1 MQFKRREILV
11 TAAAAA
17 AASVSLPA
25 VAQGKDAWPSKPIR
39 IVVPYPPGGSSDIIA
54 RAISIQLAEALKQT
68 VIIDNKPGANGNL
81 GADFVAKSAPDG
93 YTLLLCDVGALAI
106 SPSVY
111 TKLPF
116 DPSKDLRGVTM
127 LAYSPH
133 LLVVHPSVK
142 ANNLKELV
150 ALSKTSDLNF
160 AVTATGSAP
169 HLAGVEVERAT
180 GAKWVYVP
188 YKGGVQA
195 IQDTV
200 GGQTQ
205 VLMNGMLATLPH
217 VQSGKLKLLG
227 VSKGTRMPLI
237 GDTPTIAE
245 QGVPGFESGTWQGVR
260 VARGPWHAR
269 RHRAAL
275 EQRAHRRDPLGRHPF
290 APGRAGRG
298 SCHHDTRRRR
308 AVLRQGACA
317 LGQGGQR
324 RQHQAGLITVR
335 NTQLSFSTHPNHRD

>member
-1 MQFKRREILV
+1 MPLNRRDLV
-11 TAAAAA
+11 LGALGGGLLAAGAAQA
-17 AASVSLPA
+17 A
-25 VAQGKDAWPSKPIR
+25 DAWPSKPIR
-39 IVVPYPPGGSSDIIA
+39 LVIPYPPGGSSDIIA
-54 RAISIQLAEALKQT
+54 RSITQPLAEALKVS
-68 VIIDNKPGANGNL
+68 VIVENRAGANGNL
-81 GADFVAKSAPDG
+81 GADFVAKAPGDG

-111 TKLPF
+111 NKLAF

-150 ALSKTSDLNF
+150 ALSKTTDLNF

-169 HLAGVEVERAT
+169 HLAGVALQRAV
-180 GAKWVYVP
+180 GAKWEYVP

-195 IQDTV
+195 IQDTI

-217 VQSGKLKLLG
+217 VQSGKLKVLG

-237 GDTPTIAE
+237 GDVPTIAE
-245 QGVPGFESGTWQGVR
+245 QGVPGFESGTWQGVL
-260 VARGPWHAR
+260 APRGTPDAVI
-269 RHRAAL
+269 
-275 EQRAHRRDPLGRHPF
+275 QRLNKELVTIIRTADIRSRL
-290 APGRAGRG
+290 AG
-298 SCHHDTRRRR
+298 
-308 AVLRQGACA
+308 QGAEVVTMTPTEQEQFFNKERERWA
-317 LGQGGQR
+317 KVVTAANIKL
-324 RQHQAGLITVR
+324 
-335 NTQLSFSTHPNHRD
+335 D

>member
-1 MQFKRREILV
+1 MKLNRRDLV
-11 TAAAAA
+11 LGAVGASLLAGHASAA
-17 AASVSLPA
+17 
-25 VAQGKDAWPSKPIR
+25 DAWPSKPLR

-54 RAISIQLAEALKQT
+54 RAISQPLSEALKQS
-68 VIIDNKPGANGNL
+68 VIVENRAGANGNL
-81 GADFVAKSAPDG
+81 GADLVAKAPGDG

-111 TKLPF
+111 TKLAF

-133 LLVVHPSVK
+133 LLVVHPSVQ

-150 ALSKTSDLNF
+150 ALSKKADLNF

-169 HLAGVEVERAT
+169 HLAGVALERAS
-180 GAKWVYVP
+180 GARWQYVP

-217 VQSGKLKLLG
+217 VQSGKLKVLG
-227 VSKGTRMPLI
+227 VSKATRMPLI
-237 GDTPTIAE
+237 GDVPTIAE
-245 QGVPGFESGTWQGVR
+245 QGVAGFESGTWQGLLAPRGTPDAVIQR
-260 VARGPWHAR
+260 LNKELVAIIRSADIR
-269 RHRAAL
+269 SRL
-275 EQRAHRRDPLGRHPF
+275 
-290 APGRAGRG
+290 AG
-298 SCHHDTRRRR
+298 
-308 AVLRQGACA
+308 QGAEVVTMTPA
-317 LGQGGQR
+317 EHEQFFNKER
-324 RQHQAGLITVR
+324 VR
-335 NTQLSFSTHPNHRD
+335 WAKVVDAAQIKLD